1 MSATARAEAR
11 RKAILSRGTDRLS
24 KLTTTARGEDAPAYL
39 NADIP
44 PRAAAASFVGEAPSM
59 PSPPDMP
66 PPYSSGDTGLGR
78 AAPDPSVWSEEH
90 QRQFLQ
96 ALMGGAANSPQFPQP
111 QISAAASNETSTPA
125 PPGDPFA
132 AIMNSLQ
139 QMDPSR
145 GGAAGKV
152 PAPLAPAKPPSI
164 VQKFTPLLHILCTWL
179 ILAFFVLFK
188 EPQMLVERS
197 GGFSESF
204 WKRWAEL
211 AWRSSSIE
219 GWGVQFVPF
228 MWAFMTV
235 QVMLHSIRI
244 YTGNN
249 QVQPPALLALALP
262 HLPPPFPSI
271 ITNGLRYIQMG
282 GAILDDL
289 SAVVFGIG
297 MVVLITGWFAG

>member
-1 MSATARAEAR
+1 MSATSRSEAR
-11 RKAILSRGTDRLS
+11 RKAILNRGTDRLK
-24 KLTTTARGEDAPAYL
+24 KLTSSARGEDAPYL
-39 NADIP
+39 NADNS
-44 PRAAAASFVGEAPSM
+44 PRGATASFVGEEPTMPPS
-59 PSPPDMP
+59 DMP
-66 PPYSSGDTGLGR
+66 PPYSFGDVGLGG
-78 AAPDPSVWSEEH
+78 AAPNPSVWSEE
-90 QRQFLQ
+90 QQSQFLQ
-96 ALMGGAANSPQFPQP
+96 ALMGGAANAPPFPQP
-111 QISAAASNETSTPA
+111 QISAAASNGATA
-125 PPGDPFA
+125 PSPDDPLA

-164 VQKFTPLLHILCTWL
+164 VQKFTPLLHILCAWC

-188 EPQMLVERS
+188 EPQTFVERS
-197 GGFSESF
+197 GGVSDTF

-244 YTGNN
+244 FMGNN
-249 QVQPPALLALALP
+249 QVRPPTLLALALP

-289 SAVVFGIG
+289 SAIVFGIG
-297 MVVLITGWFAG
+297 MVILIAGWFAG

>member
-24 KLTTTARGEDAPAYL
+24 KLTTTARGEDAPAYM
-39 NADIP
+39 NADTP

-59 PSPPDMP
+59 PPPPNMP
-66 PPYSSGDTGLGR
+66 PPNSFGNAGLGG
-78 AAPDPSVWSEEH
+78 APLDPSVWSEEH
-90 QRQFLQ
+90 HRQFLQ

-111 QISAAASNETSTPA
+111 QISTAASNGATAP

-132 AIMNSLQ
+132 AMMNSLQ

-145 GGAAGKV
+145 GGATGKV
-152 PAPLAPAKPPSI
+152 PAPPAPTKPPSV
-164 VQKFTPLLHILCTWL
+164 VQKFTPLLHILSTWL
-179 ILAFFVLFK
+179 ILGFFVLFK

-249 QVQPPALLALALP
+249 QVRPPILLALAMP
-262 HLPPPFPSI
+262 HLPSPFPSI
-271 ITNGLRYIQMG
+271 ITNGLRYVQMG
-282 GAILDDL
+282 SAILDDL

-297 MVVLITGWFAG
+297 MVVLIAGWFAG

>member
-1 MSATARAEAR
+1 M
-11 RKAILSRGTDRLS
+11 
-24 KLTTTARGEDAPAYL
+24 
-39 NADIP
+39 P
-44 PRAAAASFVGEAPSM
+44 P
-59 PSPPDMP
+59 PPDMP
-66 PPYSSGDTGLGR
+66 PPYSFGNAGFGG

-111 QISAAASNETSTPA
+111 QISAAASNGTSAP

-145 GGAAGKV
+145 GGTTGKV
-152 PAPLAPAKPPSI
+152 PAPPAPPKPPSI

-188 EPQMLVERS
+188 EPQTLVERS

-219 GWGVQFVPF
+219 GWGVQFVVSDP
-228 MWAFMTV
+228 
-235 QVMLHSIRI
+235 R
-244 YTGNN
+244 
-249 QVQPPALLALALP
+249 LL
-262 HLPPPFPSI
+262 
-271 ITNGLRYIQMG
+271 
-282 GAILDDL
+282 
-289 SAVVFGIG
+289 
-297 MVVLITGWFAG
+297 

>member
-11 RKAILSRGTDRLS
+11 RKAILSRGNDRLS

-39 NADIP
+39 NAGIP
-44 PRAAAASFVGEAPSM
+44 PRAATASFVGEAQS
-59 PSPPDMP
+59 MP
-66 PPYSSGDTGLGR
+66 PPPPPHSFGDAGFGG

-90 QRQFLQ
+90 QSQFLQ

-111 QISAAASNETSTPA
+111 QMSAATSNGTTA

-145 GGAAGKV
+145 GGATGKV
-152 PAPLAPAKPPSI
+152 PAPPAPAKPPSI

-188 EPQMLVERS
+188 EPQILVERS

-228 MWAFMTV
+228 MWAFMTM
-235 QVMLHSIRI
+235 QVMLHSMRI

-249 QVQPPALLALALP
+249 EVQPPALLALALP
-262 HLPPPFPSI
+262 HLPRPFPSI
-271 ITNGLRYIQMG
+271 ITNGLRYIRMG

-297 MVVLITGWFAG
+297 MAVLIAGWFAG

>member
-44 PRAAAASFVGEAPSM
+44 PRAAAANFVGEAPSM
-59 PSPPDMP
+59 PPPPDMP
-66 PPYSSGDTGLGR
+66 PPYSFGNAGFGG

-111 QISAAASNETSTPA
+111 QISAAASNGTSAP

-145 GGAAGKV
+145 SGTTGKV
-152 PAPLAPAKPPSI
+152 PAPPAPPKPPSI

-188 EPQMLVERS
+188 EPQTLVERS

-204 WKRWAEL
+204 WKRW
-211 AWRSSSIE
+211 

-228 MWAFMTV
+228 MWAFMTA

-249 QVQPPALLALALP
+249 QVQPPVLLALALP

-271 ITNGLRYIQMG
+271 ITNGLRYIRMG

-297 MVVLITGWFAG
+297 MVVLIAGWLAG

>member
-39 NADIP
+39 SAGIP
-44 PRAAAASFVGEAPSM
+44 PRATAASFVGEKPSM
-59 PSPPDMP
+59 PSQPPLR
-66 PPYSSGDTGLGR
+66 SFGDAGIGG
-78 AAPDPSVWSEEH
+78 AAPDPTVWSEEH

-96 ALMGGAANSPQFPQP
+96 ALMSGTANSPQFPQP
-111 QISAAASNETSTPA
+111 QISAAASNSTTT

-139 QMDPSR
+139 QMDPSLEVFAI
-145 GGAAGKV
+145 AAHPV
-152 PAPLAPAKPPSI
+152 HMAYSCLFI
-164 VQKFTPLLHILCTWL
+164 
-179 ILAFFVLFK
+179 LFK
-188 EPQMLVERS
+188 EPQTLVERS
-197 GGFSESF
+197 GGFSETF

-211 AWRSSSIE
+211 AWRGSSIE

-228 MWAFMTV
+228 MWTFMTV
-235 QVMLHSIRI
+235 QVILHSIRI
-244 YTGNN
+244 STGNN
-249 QVQPPALLALALP
+249 QVQPPVLLALALP

-271 ITNGLRYIQMG
+271 ITNGLRYIRMG
-282 GAILDDL
+282 SAILDDL

-297 MVVLITGWFAG
+297 MVVLIAGWFAG

>member
-11 RKAILSRGTDRLS
+11 RKAILSRGNDRLS

-44 PRAAAASFVGEAPSM
+44 PRAAAASFVGEAPSK
-59 PSPPDMP
+59 PLPDMP
-66 PPYSSGDTGLGR
+66 PPYSFGDAGFGG

-90 QRQFLQ
+90 QRQFFQ
-96 ALMGGAANSPQFPQP
+96 ALMGGAANSPPFPQP
-111 QISAAASNETSTPA
+111 QISAAASDRTTIP
-125 PPGDPFA
+125 PPGDPLA

-139 QMDPSR
+139 QMDPSL
-145 GGAAGKV
+145 GGATGKV
-152 PAPLAPAKPPSI
+152 PAPPAPAKPPSI

-188 EPQMLVERS
+188 EPQALVERS
-197 GGFSESF
+197 GGTSEGF

-235 QVMLHSIRI
+235 QIMLHSIRI

-271 ITNGLRYIQMG
+271 ITNGLRYIRMG

-297 MVVLITGWFAG
+297 MVVLIAGWFAG

>member
-11 RKAILSRGTDRLS
+11 RKAILGRGTDRLS

-39 NADIP
+39 NAGIP
-44 PRAAAASFVGEAPSM
+44 PRATAASFVAEALSM
-59 PSPPDMP
+59 PSPPYMP
-66 PPYSSGDTGLGR
+66 PPRSFGDAGVSGAG
-78 AAPDPSVWSEEH
+78 PDPSVWSEEH

-96 ALMGGAANSPQFPQP
+96 ALMSGAANSPQFPQP
-111 QISAAASNETSTPA
+111 QISAAASNGTTTP
-125 PPGDPFA
+125 PSGDPFVN
-132 AIMNSLQ
+132 IMNSLQ

-145 GGAAGKV
+145 GGATGKV
-152 PAPLAPAKPPSI
+152 PAPPAPAKPLST

-179 ILAFFVLFK
+179 ILAFFVLVK
-188 EPQMLVERS
+188 EPQILVERS
-197 GGFSESF
+197 GGFSESV

-211 AWRSSSIE
+211 AWRNSSIE
-219 GWGVQFVPF
+219 GWGVQFAPF

-235 QVMLHSIRI
+235 QVVLHSIRI
-244 YTGNN
+244 STGNN
-249 QVQPPALLALALP
+249 QVQPPVLLALALP

-271 ITNGLRYIQMG
+271 ITNGLRYIRMG

-297 MVVLITGWFAG
+297 MVVLIAGWFAG

>member
-11 RKAILSRGTDRLS
+11 RKAILGRGTDRLS

-39 NADIP
+39 NAGIP
-44 PRAAAASFVGEAPSM
+44 PRATAASFVDAGV
-59 PSPPDMP
+59 
-66 PPYSSGDTGLGR
+66 SGAG
-78 AAPDPSVWSEEH
+78 PDPSVWSEEH

-96 ALMGGAANSPQFPQP
+96 ALMSGAANSPQFPQP
-111 QISAAASNETSTPA
+111 QISAAASNGTTTP
-125 PPGDPFA
+125 PSGDPFVN
-132 AIMNSLQ
+132 IMNSLQ

-145 GGAAGKV
+145 GGATGKV
-152 PAPLAPAKPPSI
+152 PAPPAPAKPLST

-179 ILAFFVLFK
+179 ILAFFVLVK
-188 EPQMLVERS
+188 EPQILVERS
-197 GGFSESF
+197 GGFSESV

-235 QVMLHSIRI
+235 QVVLHSIRI
-244 YTGNN
+244 STGNN
-249 QVQPPALLALALP
+249 QVQPPVLLALALP

-271 ITNGLRYIQMG
+271 ITNGLRYIRMG

-297 MVVLITGWFAG
+297 MVVLIAGWFAG

>member
-1 MSATARAEAR
+1 MSATSRAEAR

-24 KLTTTARGEDAPAYL
+24 KLTTTARGEDASAFL
-39 NADIP
+39 NAGIP
-44 PRAAAASFVGEAPSM
+44 PRSAAASFVGEAPSM
-59 PSPPDMP
+59 PPQPDMP
-66 PPYSSGDTGLGR
+66 PPYSFGNAGFGG
-78 AAPDPSVWSEEH
+78 AAPDPSVWSEEN
-90 QRQFLQ
+90 QMQFLQ
-96 ALMGGAANSPQFPQP
+96 ALRSGTT
-111 QISAAASNETSTPA
+111 SNGTTAP
-125 PPGDPFA
+125 PPGDPLA
-132 AIMNSLQ
+132 AFMNSLQ

-145 GGAAGKV
+145 GDATGKV
-152 PAPLAPAKPPSI
+152 PAPPTPAKPPSI

-188 EPQMLVERS
+188 EPQILVERS
-197 GGFSESF
+197 GGVSEIF

-235 QVMLHSIRI
+235 QVMLHSMRI

-249 QVQPPALLALALP
+249 QVQPPVLLALALP
-262 HLPPPFPSI
+262 HLPPPLPSI

-297 MVVLITGWFAG
+297 MVVLIAGWFAG